1 MRVYSSESNSTKCS
15 LNSTTN
21 PALCVAQNWNLPEWL
36 KSYSFKSGSAKSN
49 IKLTQSS
56 LVKIWYNPV
65 RHKFDWTNCGSNLT
79 QQSMDQNLFTW
90 IWLKQVW
97 LISDATKFE
106 SNLIYLNLTQL
117 DAAQIWQPNLLH
129 VWLKYGLFKSGSA
142 KSDKKST
149 QLSVVEIW
157 YNQVRWKSDST
168 KSVSNFHLLEQ
179 CATLI
184 ETFISKTYFYLLYLK
199 SDFYCHQHNLISALS
214 LGLDTAV

>member
-1 MRVYSSESNSTKCS
+1 MQHNVTQIWLNQVLMRVYSSESNSTKCS

-56 LVKIWYNPV
+56 LVKIWYNQV

-129 VWLKYGLFKSGSA
+129 VWLS
-142 KSDKKST
+142 
-149 QLSVVEIW
+149 QIW
-157 YNQVRWKSDST
+157 QKINS
-168 KSVSNFHLLEQ
+168 
-179 CATLI
+179 I
-184 ETFISKTYFYLLYLK
+184 E
-199 SDFYCHQHNLISALS
+199 CGWNLIQPSQMKIWLNQICFKFPFVGTVCNINRNFYFQNLFLPSVFEVWLLLS
-214 LGLDTAV
+214 ST